1 MISDLKEDSRRWA
14 NERTHLEQ
22 RYGYGQGSSARDSL
36 QTRRPDTPTAPS
48 YLSSNIHDE
57 RQQLG
62 PTPGPGP
69 MNPSSMQSMQSMQS
83 MSGQPQY
90 GGQQYGGNQ
99 GGMIPQQQYGAQQQ
113 QPMQEG
119 YGGQAYT
126 YTTGPPNVTYPPSSV
141 SYSSYDS
148 SYQTQPRTAN
158 PHTTSP
164 YGDAAN
170 TYGGD
175 PSDYPLQGG
184 YYPANTGTAVS
195 GAQQPTYPGATM
207 PQQTYPPRDPVGYQ
221 TDQRA
226 GAANRH
232 DAAPRDSGHRDRRAR
247 RN

>member
-22 RYGYGQGSSARDSL
+22 RYGYGQGSPARDSL

-69 MNPSSMQSMQSMQS
+69 MNPSMQPMQPTP
-83 MSGQPQY
+83 GQPHY

-126 YTTGPPNVTYPPSSV
+126 YTTGPPSVTYPPSSV

-164 YGDAAN
+164 YGDTAN
-170 TYGGD
+170 PYGGD
-175 PSDYPLQGG
+175 PSDFQSQG
-184 YYPANTGTAVS
+184 YYSANTGTAVS
-195 GAQQPTYPGATM
+195 AAQQQQQTYPGTTM
-207 PQQTYPPRDPVGYQ
+207 PQQGYPIRDPVGYQ
-221 TDQRA
+221 PERA
-226 GAANRH
+226 GATNRH
-232 DAAPRDSGHRDRRAR
+232 DPAPRDGGHRDRRPR

>member
-22 RYGYGQGSSARDSL
+22 RYGYGQGSPARDSL

-126 YTTGPPNVTYPPSSV
+126 YTTGPPSVTYPPSSV

-164 YGDAAN
+164 YGDTAN
-170 TYGGD
+170 PYGGD
-175 PSDYPLQGG
+175 PSDYPAQGG
-184 YYPANTGTAVS
+184 YYPANAGTPVS
-195 GAQQPTYPGATM
+195 GAQQQAYPGTTM
-207 PQQTYPPRDPVGYQ
+207 PQQGYPIRDPVGYQ
-221 TDQRA
+221 PERA
-226 GAANRH
+226 GATNRH
-232 DAAPRDSGHRDRRAR
+232 DAAPRDGGHRDRRPR